1 MQLVADIVASVECL
15 RRDHGLRELVLFWT
29 TANHVA
35 LLAAANLTSHVVPTI
50 HFMEW
55 DHACA
60 EYVELPMP

>member
-1 MQLVADIVASVECL
+1 MQLVADIVASVERL
-15 RRDHGLRELVLFWT
+15 RRDHGLRELVLFWA
-29 TANHVA
+29 TANHIA

-50 HFMEW
+50 RFMEW